1 MATLITMPADVLRLF
16 TVHLPLKEIL
26 RLSSTCKHLKRTLSD
41 SPDFWWFLVRAHLTG
56 RSEKIT
62 RMKDAAINPFVLIC
76 QAYDCSRSEEKTLA
90 FLLEEATIYGLDRFM
105 LRAGVL
111 TGKYNTQFTTDLVA
125 SLTKNGHSDIID
137 AFYQAG
143 MQITL
148 GIRQRVT
155 ATHCIYVFIRGAQKG
170 MACGQ
175 PVVPG
180 YMYCRTCVKKKA
192 AGVAVTYQQRY
203 LS

>member
-1 MATLITMPADVLRLF
+1 MATLTAMPADVLRLF
-16 TVHLPLKEIL
+16 TVNLPLREIL
-26 RLSSTCKHLKRTLSD
+26 RLSATCKQIKRTLAD

-56 RSEKIT
+56 RPEKIT
-62 RMKDAAINPFVLIC
+62 RMKDAAVNPFALIC
-76 QAYDCSRSEEKTLA
+76 QAYECKRGEEATLA
-90 FLLEEATIYGLDRFM
+90 FLLEEAVIYGLDRFM
-105 LRAGVL
+105 IRAGVL

-125 SLTKNGHSDIID
+125 GLTKNGHSDIVN

-148 GIRQRVT
+148 GIRQR
-155 ATHCIYVFIRGAQKG
+155 ATHCSYVFVRGSRKG
-170 MACGQ
+170 MVCGQ
-175 PVVPG
+175 PAVPG
-180 YMYCRTCVKKKA
+180 YTYCKTCVKKKA